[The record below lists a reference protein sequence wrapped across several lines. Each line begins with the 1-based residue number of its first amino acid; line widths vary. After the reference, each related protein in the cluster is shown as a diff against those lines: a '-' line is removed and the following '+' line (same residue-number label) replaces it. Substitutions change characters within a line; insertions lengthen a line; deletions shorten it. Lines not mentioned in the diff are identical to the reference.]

1 MERTLSVD
9 EKIRRAEEIYQRK
22 KMQNERRAYAT
33 VNVRQKPE
41 HKTIKK
47 MLLQIAICF
56 VIYFIYYLIQNS
68 NYIFS
73 EDVLNKTKEIL
84 SYNINFQ
91 EKWNEWKG
99 YLKLENLIPKQ
110 EENQEPEQQNTEIDE
125 NILQNEISN
134 TVGQMT
140 NTVEAVLSAQD
151 TMVEETTKKES
162 SLSQMELDANY
173 IKETLSFIK
182 PLSGVITSR
191 FGNRN
196 PTTETVPKYHTGIDI
211 AADTGTVIVAAT
223 EGIVSVVSSEGDYG
237 NHVKILNGNIMTLYA
252 HCNKIYVNE
261 GDAITQGQSIA
272 EVGATGNV
280 TGPHLHFE
288 IRLEDRIVDP
298 EYVLGAM

>member
-22 KMQNERRAYAT
+22 KMQNERKSYAT

-47 MLLQIAICF
+47 MFLQIAICF
-56 VIYFIYYLIQNS
+56 VIYLIYYLVQNS

-91 EKWNEWKG
+91 EKWNEWKE
-99 YLKLENLIPKQ
+99 YLKIENLIPKQ
-110 EENQEPEQQNTEIDE
+110 EKNQEQNNPNTIIDE
-125 NILQNEISN
+125 NILQNEINN

-140 NTVEAVLSAQD
+140 NTVEAVLSAQE
-151 TMVEETTKKES
+151 TIIEETTEEES

-182 PLSGVITSR
+182 PLNGVITSR

-223 EGIVSVVSSEGDYG
+223 EGTVSVVSSEGDYG

-261 GDAITQGQSIA
+261 GDTITQGQNIA

-288 IRLEDRIVDP
+288 IRVEDRIVDP

>member
-22 KMQNERRAYAT
+22 KMQNERKSYAT

-56 VIYFIYYLIQNS
+56 VIYLIYYLIQNS

-91 EKWNEWKG
+91 EKWNEWKE
-99 YLKLENLIPKQ
+99 YIKIENLITKQ
-110 EENQEPEQQNTEIDE
+110 EKNQEQNNPNTIIDE
-125 NILQNEISN
+125 NILQNEINN

-140 NTVEAVLSAQD
+140 NTVEAVLSAQE
-151 TMVEETTKKES
+151 TIIEETTEEES

-182 PLSGVITSR
+182 PLNGVITSR

-223 EGIVSVVSSEGDYG
+223 EGTVSVVSSEGDYG

-261 GDAITQGQSIA
+261 GDTITQGQSIA

-288 IRLEDRIVDP
+288 IRVEDRIVDP

>member
-22 KMQNERRAYAT
+22 KMQNERKSYAT

-47 MLLQIAICF
+47 MFLQIAICF
-56 VIYFIYYLIQNS
+56 VIYLIYYLVQNS

-91 EKWNEWKG
+91 EKWNEWKE
-99 YLKLENLIPKQ
+99 YLKIENLIPKQ
-110 EENQEPEQQNTEIDE
+110 EKNQEQNNPNTIIDE
-125 NILQNEISN
+125 NILQNEINN

-151 TMVEETTKKES
+151 TMVEETTEEES

-182 PLSGVITSR
+182 PLNGVITSR

-261 GDAITQGQSIA
+261 GDTITQGQSIA

>member
-22 KMQNERRAYAT
+22 KMQNERKSYAT

-56 VIYFIYYLIQNS
+56 VIYLIYYLIQNS

-211 AADTGTVIVAAT
+211 ATDTGTVIVAAT

>member
-151 TMVEETTKKES
+151 TMVEETAKEES

>member
-22 KMQNERRAYAT
+22 KMQNERKSYAT

-47 MLLQIAICF
+47 MFLQIAICF
-56 VIYFIYYLIQNS
+56 VIYLIYYLIQNS

-91 EKWNEWKG
+91 EKWNEWKE

-110 EENQEPEQQNTEIDE
+110 EKNQEQNNPNTIIDE

-140 NTVEAVLSAQD
+140 NTVEAVLSAQE
-151 TMVEETTKKES
+151 TIIEETTEEES

-182 PLSGVITSR
+182 PLNGVITSR

-223 EGIVSVVSSEGDYG
+223 EGTVSVVSSEGDYG

>member
-196 PTTETVPKYHTGIDI
+196 PTTETAPKYHTGIDI

-223 EGIVSVVSSEGDYG
+223 EGTVSVVSSEGDYG

>member
-22 KMQNERRAYAT
+22 KMQNERKSYAT

-47 MLLQIAICF
+47 MFLQIAICF
-56 VIYFIYYLIQNS
+56 VIYLIYYLIQNS

-140 NTVEAVLSAQD
+140 NTVEAVLSAQE
-151 TMVEETTKKES
+151 TIIEETTEEES

-182 PLSGVITSR
+182 PLNGVITSR

-223 EGIVSVVSSEGDYG
+223 EGTVSVVSSEGDYG

>member
-22 KMQNERRAYAT
+22 KMQNERKSYAT

-47 MLLQIAICF
+47 MFLQIAICF
-56 VIYFIYYLIQNS
+56 VIYLIYYLIQNS

-91 EKWNEWKG
+91 EKWNEWKE
-99 YLKLENLIPKQ
+99 YLKIENLIPKQ
-110 EENQEPEQQNTEIDE
+110 EKNQEQNNPNTIIDE
-125 NILQNEISN
+125 NILQNEINN

-140 NTVEAVLSAQD
+140 NTVEAVLSAQE
-151 TMVEETTKKES
+151 TIIEETTEEES

-182 PLSGVITSR
+182 PLNGVITSR

-223 EGIVSVVSSEGDYG
+223 EGTVSVVSSEGDYG

-261 GDAITQGQSIA
+261 GDTITQGQNIA

-288 IRLEDRIVDP
+288 IRVEDRIVDP

>member
-22 KMQNERRAYAT
+22 KMQNERKSYAT

-47 MLLQIAICF
+47 MFLQIAICF
-56 VIYFIYYLIQNS
+56 VIYLIYYLIQNS

>member
-1 MERTLSVD
+1 M
-9 EKIRRAEEIYQRK
+9 
-22 KMQNERRAYAT
+22 
-33 VNVRQKPE
+33 
-41 HKTIKK
+41 
-47 MLLQIAICF
+47 
-56 VIYFIYYLIQNS
+56 
-68 NYIFS
+68 
-73 EDVLNKTKEIL
+73 
-84 SYNINFQ
+84 
-91 EKWNEWKG
+91 
-99 YLKLENLIPKQ
+99 
-110 EENQEPEQQNTEIDE
+110 
-125 NILQNEISN
+125 QNEISN

-151 TMVEETTKKES
+151 TMVEETTKEES

>member
-22 KMQNERRAYAT
+22 KMQNERKSYAT

-47 MLLQIAICF
+47 MFLQIAICF
-56 VIYFIYYLIQNS
+56 VIYLIYYLIQNS

-91 EKWNEWKG
+91 EKWNEWKE
-99 YLKLENLIPKQ
+99 YLKIENLIPKQ
-110 EENQEPEQQNTEIDE
+110 EKNQEQNNPNTIIDE
-125 NILQNEISN
+125 NILQNEINN

-151 TMVEETTKKES
+151 TMVEETTEEES

-182 PLSGVITSR
+182 PLNGVITSR

>member
-22 KMQNERRAYAT
+22 KMQNERKSYAT

-56 VIYFIYYLIQNS
+56 VIYLIYYLIQNS

-110 EENQEPEQQNTEIDE
+110 EENQEPEQQNTEIDK

>member
-22 KMQNERRAYAT
+22 KMQNERKSYAT

-47 MLLQIAICF
+47 MFLQIAICF
-56 VIYFIYYLIQNS
+56 VIYLIYYLIQNS

-73 EDVLNKTKEIL
+73 EDILNKTKEIL

-99 YLKLENLIPKQ
+99 YLKIENFIPKQ
-110 EENQEPEQQNTEIDE
+110 EENQVPEQQNTEIDE

-151 TMVEETTKKES
+151 TMVEETTEEES
-162 SLSQMELDANY
+162 SLSQMVLDANY

-182 PLSGVITSR
+182 PLNGVITSR

>member
-1 MERTLSVD
+1 MERTLIVD

-22 KMQNERRAYAT
+22 KMQNERKSYAT

-56 VIYFIYYLIQNS
+56 VIYLIYYLIQNS

>member
-56 VIYFIYYLIQNS
+56 VIYLIYYLIQNS

-91 EKWNEWKG
+91 EKWNEWKE
-99 YLKLENLIPKQ
+99 YLKIENLIPKQ
-110 EENQEPEQQNTEIDE
+110 EKNQEQNNPNTIIDE
-125 NILQNEISN
+125 NILQNEINN

-140 NTVEAVLSAQD
+140 NTVEAVLSAQE
-151 TMVEETTKKES
+151 TIIEETTEEES

-182 PLSGVITSR
+182 PLNGVITSR

-196 PTTETVPKYHTGIDI
+196 PTTETVPKYHTGIDV

-223 EGIVSVVSSEGDYG
+223 EGTVSVVSSEGDYG

-261 GDAITQGQSIA
+261 GDTITQGQNIA

>member
-22 KMQNERRAYAT
+22 KMQNERKSYAT

-47 MLLQIAICF
+47 MFLQIAICF
-56 VIYFIYYLIQNS
+56 VIYLIYYLIQNS

-91 EKWNEWKG
+91 EKWNEWKE
-99 YLKLENLIPKQ
+99 YLKIENLIPKQ
-110 EENQEPEQQNTEIDE
+110 EKNQEQNNPNTIIDE
-125 NILQNEISN
+125 NILQNEINN

-140 NTVEAVLSAQD
+140 NTVEAVLSAQE
-151 TMVEETTKKES
+151 TIIEETTEEES

-182 PLSGVITSR
+182 PLNGVITSR

-223 EGIVSVVSSEGDYG
+223 EGTVSVVSSEGDYG

-261 GDAITQGQSIA
+261 GDTITQGQSIA

>member
-56 VIYFIYYLIQNS
+56 VIYLIYYLIQNS

-91 EKWNEWKG
+91 EKWNEWKE
-99 YLKLENLIPKQ
+99 YLKIENLIPKQ
-110 EENQEPEQQNTEIDE
+110 EENQEQNNQNTIIDE
-125 NILQNEISN
+125 NILQNEINN

-140 NTVEAVLSAQD
+140 NTVEAVLSAQE
-151 TMVEETTKKES
+151 TIIEETTEEES

-182 PLSGVITSR
+182 PLNGVITSR

-196 PTTETVPKYHTGIDI
+196 PTTETVPKYHTGIDV

-223 EGIVSVVSSEGDYG
+223 EGTVSVVSSEGDYG

-261 GDAITQGQSIA
+261 GDTITQGQNIA

>member
-1 MERTLSVD
+1 MERTLSVY

-22 KMQNERRAYAT
+22 KMQNERKSYAT

-56 VIYFIYYLIQNS
+56 VIYLIYYLIQNS

>member
-223 EGIVSVVSSEGDYG
+223 EGTVSVVSSEGDYG

>member
-22 KMQNERRAYAT
+22 KMQNERKSYAT

-56 VIYFIYYLIQNS
+56 VIYLIYYLIQNS

-151 TMVEETTKKES
+151 TMVEETTKEES

-261 GDAITQGQSIA
+261 GDAITQGQNIA

>member
-223 EGIVSVVSSEGDYG
+223 EGTVSVVSSEGDYG

-261 GDAITQGQSIA
+261 GDAITQGQNIA

>member
-91 EKWNEWKG
+91 EKWNEWKE
-99 YLKLENLIPKQ
+99 YLKIENLIPKQ
-110 EENQEPEQQNTEIDE
+110 EENQEQNNQNTIIDE
-125 NILQNEISN
+125 NILQNEINN

-140 NTVEAVLSAQD
+140 NTVEAVLSAQE
-151 TMVEETTKKES
+151 TIIEETTEEES

-182 PLSGVITSR
+182 PLNGVITSR

-196 PTTETVPKYHTGIDI
+196 PTTETVPKYHTGIDV

-223 EGIVSVVSSEGDYG
+223 EGTVSVVSSEGDYG

-261 GDAITQGQSIA
+261 GDTITQGQNIA

-288 IRLEDRIVDP
+288 IRVEDRIVNP

>member
-151 TMVEETTKKES
+151 TMVEETAKEES

-182 PLSGVITSR
+182 PLNGVITSR

-223 EGIVSVVSSEGDYG
+223 EGTVSVVSSEGDYG

-261 GDAITQGQSIA
+261 GDAITQGQNIA

>member
-22 KMQNERRAYAT
+22 KMQNERKSYAT

-56 VIYFIYYLIQNS
+56 VIYLIYYLIQNS

-99 YLKLENLIPKQ
+99 YLKLENLISKQ

>member
-22 KMQNERRAYAT
+22 KMQNERKSYAT

-56 VIYFIYYLIQNS
+56 VIYLIYYLIQNS

-91 EKWNEWKG
+91 EKWNEWKE
-99 YLKLENLIPKQ
+99 YLKIENLIPKQ
-110 EENQEPEQQNTEIDE
+110 EKNQEQNNPNTIIDE
-125 NILQNEISN
+125 NILQNEINN

-140 NTVEAVLSAQD
+140 NTVEAVLSAQE
-151 TMVEETTKKES
+151 TIIEETTEEES

-182 PLSGVITSR
+182 PLNGVITSR

-223 EGIVSVVSSEGDYG
+223 EGTVSVVSSEGDYG

-261 GDAITQGQSIA
+261 GDTITQGQNIA

-288 IRLEDRIVDP
+288 IRVEDRIVDP

>member
-22 KMQNERRAYAT
+22 KNQNERKSYAT

-56 VIYFIYYLIQNS
+56 VIYLIYYLIQNS

-288 IRLEDRIVDP
+288 IRLQDRIVDP